1 MRIAVIAKGISPFV
15 VGGAEKVTEE
25 VVNRLKKRGHEVKVI
40 MKYKKE
46 DERPEIG
53 IEIDEEWSRNA
64 ALEAMRFE
72 PDVIYICRHWGE
84 FASLYVKDI
93 PIVSMYH
100 DIDLDLLPIS
110 PDRYS
115 KLEEITRRCL
125 RRDNKIVV
133 ASQLTRDYYIKDFS
147 ADKDKFFVIPLG
159 LDEKEAL
166 KGKNMEEDKFKLL
179 YLGRIAPNKGIHI
192 LLEALREVYERLPIE
207 LTIYGGFTRDYTSY
221 YSYLLD
227 FSRPLP
233 VKFAGRV
240 REEDKTKL
248 YQSFDAVVCPSI
260 AHEGFGLVP
269 LEALRYNG
277 LVIASDIF
285 VKTGVLSKKVAF
297 VYPKTDVDAL
307 ASRIKEAFLMNKS
320 ERSRLR
326 RNAKRWVERFSWERH
341 IRELEKI
348 LILVVLKNRRFL
360 GYKNSSKIED
370 FWDTE
375 IKDFRLLRFPT
386 T

>member
-15 VGGAEKVTEE
+15 IGGAEKVTKE
-25 VVNRLKKRGHEVKVI
+25 VVNHLRKRGHEIKVI
-40 MKYKKE
+40 TKYKKE
-46 DERPEIG
+46 EDRHEIG

-84 FASLYVKDI
+84 SASLYVKDV

-125 RRDNKIVV
+125 KRDDKIVV
-133 ASQLTRDYYIKDFS
+133 ASQLTRDYYIENFL
-147 ADKDKFFVIPLG
+147 ADKDKFSIIPLG
-159 LDEKEAL
+159 LDEESDDRGESKKKVRE
-166 KGKNMEEDKFKLL
+166 GKFKIL

-192 LLEALREVYERLPIE
+192 LLKALKKICENNELPIE
-207 LTIYGGFTRDYTSY
+207 LTIYGGFTRDYASY
-221 YSYLLD
+221 YSHLSN
-227 FSRPLP
+227 FSRHLP

-277 LVIASDIF
+277 IVIASDIF

-297 VYPKTDVDAL
+297 VYPRTDVDTL
-307 ASRIKEAFLMNKS
+307 ASRLKEAFLMNES

-341 IRELEKI
+341 VRELEKI
-348 LILVVLKNRRFL
+348 LILVVLKNRRFA
-360 GYKNSSKIED
+360 
-370 FWDTE
+370 
-375 IKDFRLLRFPT
+375 T

>member
-15 VGGAEKVTEE
+15 IGGAEKVTEE
-25 VVNRLKKRGHEVKVI
+25 VVNRLRKRGHEIKVI
-40 MKYKKE
+40 TKYKKE
-46 DERPEIG
+46 EDRHEIG

-84 FASLYVKDI
+84 SVSLYIKDI

-115 KLEEITRRCL
+115 KLEEITRSCL
-125 RRDNKIVV
+125 RRDDKIVV
-133 ASQLTRDYYIKDFS
+133 ASQLTRDYYIENFS
-147 ADKDKFFVIPLG
+147 ADKDKFSIIPLG
-159 LDEKEAL
+159 LDRELDDRGESKKRRER
-166 KGKNMEEDKFKLL
+166 KFKIL
-179 YLGRIAPNKGIHI
+179 YLGRITPNKGIHI
-192 LLEALREVYERLPIE
+192 LLKALKEIYENKELSIE

-221 YSYLLD
+221 YNALLD
-227 FSRPLP
+227 FSRSLP

-277 LVIASDIF
+277 IVIASDIF

-297 VYPKTDVDAL
+297 VYPRTDVDAL
-307 ASRIKEAFLMNKS
+307 ASRIKEAFLMNES
-320 ERSRLR
+320 ERLRLR
-326 RNAKRWVERFSWERH
+326 RNAKIWVERFNWERH
-341 IRELEKI
+341 VRELEKV

-360 GYKNSSKIED
+360 GIENGTFSNQRINSL
-370 FWDTE
+370 DT
-375 IKDFRLLRFPT
+375 
-386 T
+386 